1 MPIDDMFTILDEELN
16 ARIRYATLGFS
27 QGGRMVLGG
36 TAGEN
41 GGAGGPPGGF
51 IGQLA
56 QRYVAYDTTEA
67 ATLSGESSLVDNL
80 NHIRYRVQQ
89 LETGSGGGGHIIQ
102 DDGFPFPQRSN
113 LNFVGATLLDDE
125 VNDATV
131 VTISGGPVAAGP
143 GIDVVS
149 NTVGLGLDSILVQKY
164 SGTAPAEEFFTI
176 NEALE
181 KSHFGDVVYL
191 NADIFIENISV
202 PSGVVIKGNNSI
214 ISGTVTLMG
223 DSRLEDLTVKI
234 DGNSGNA
241 VIGVQQTDDGTAY
254 IRNCI
259 VEISNAGGPAVAVLV
274 QGGGV
279 FHAEHTDLIA
289 ETGTPG
295 YAAVVTMGD
304 FYQRYGLA
312 LGSTPLLPYSTE
324 AL

>member
-41 GGAGGPPGGF
+41 GGIGGPPGGF

-56 QRYVAYDTTEA
+56 QRYVTYDTTEA

-89 LETGSGGGGHIIQ
+89 LEAGSGG
-102 DDGFPFPQRSN
+102 
-113 LNFVGATLLDDE
+113 A
-125 VNDATV
+125 
-131 VTISGGPVAAGP
+131 VTEGP
-143 GIDVVS
+143 GIDLVGS
-149 NTVGLGLDSILVQKY
+149 RVGLGMDSILLQANGGVY
-164 SGTAPAEEFFTI
+164 PAQEFFTI
-176 NEALE
+176 WESLDQAQA
-181 KSHFGDVVYL
+181 GDVVHL
-191 NADIFIENISV
+191 NANIFVENITV
-202 PSGVVIKGNNSI
+202 PSGVTLKGNGSVI
-214 ISGTVTLMG
+214 AGTVTLMNEAK
-223 DSRLEDLTVKI
+223 LEDLTIQIVG
-234 DGNSGNA
+234 DSSD
-241 VIGVQQTDDGTAY
+241 VIVGVQQTDDGTAH
-254 IRNCI
+254 IRNCV
-259 VEISNAGGPAVAVLV
+259 VEISNTGGPAVAVLV

-289 ETGTPG
+289 ETGSPG
-295 YAAVVTMGD
+295 YAAVVTAGD